1 MHLHFYIV
9 ANVEGQ
15 PTNITNNHAMCSCVG
30 PLQCKGQHKQHCSQ
44 KHGEELT
51 AQLFQPKG
59 HHNRSTNSNSIT
71 FANFQSKDQ
80 TKQKYKQHNYCLE
93 TSTPTK
99 SKVQFC
105 TNMKVSSSS
114 MSQQEL
120 LDFLMYLKQDMR
132 PSVSSELLE
141 KLGHIESLS
150 TPAEGETCRYM
161 TDTITANL
169 YPEDADRSLGPVKVY
184 GDGNCLYRSASLLV
198 CGNEVFILSCVCEQ
212 PLNYV
217 IMSNT
222 MHMLS
227 CNMPEVV

>member
-1 MHLHFYIV
+1 
-9 ANVEGQ
+9 
-15 PTNITNNHAMCSCVG
+15 
-30 PLQCKGQHKQHCSQ
+30 
-44 KHGEELT
+44 
-51 AQLFQPKG
+51 
-59 HHNRSTNSNSIT
+59 
-71 FANFQSKDQ
+71 
-80 TKQKYKQHNYCLE
+80 
-93 TSTPTK
+93 
-99 SKVQFC
+99 
-105 TNMKVSSSS
+105 

-120 LDFLMYLKQDMR
+120 LDFLMYLKQDTR

-150 TPAEGETCRYM
+150 TPAEGKTCRYM

-169 YPEDADRSLGPVKVY
+169 YPKDADRSLGPVKEY

-198 CGNEVFILSCVCEQ
+198 CGNEVVILSCVCEQ